1 VAQTGLKTGGEFN
14 LLEAKLTLS
23 TGVVIDLVP
32 GNSILGLSLGENIES
47 HTVNGKMTIQDSI
60 NLGSV
65 GPIIGQEYFSL
76 KIATPGLDNNEEY
89 NIDFTD
95 NAFMITSLQ
104 RRVDIGNGVQANI
117 LSFSSRELITN
128 ARQRVSRTLI
138 GTYSDIVKTIL
149 RTDLDS
155 GKPFYVEESVGN
167 KKIVAPNVFPFDIL
181 HIATKHAISKKHNDP
196 TYIFWESMRGFNFKT
211 LGNMYSKTPIITY
224 QYTIPGTRYKDGKL
238 NVALE
243 TSAIENFTI
252 TGTPDT
258 LRNYN
263 SGAYSSSL
271 IVHDIISKSYKKH
284 IYNYIDSFDNQRHID
299 KESARP
305 VLNNIPLTQ
314 GGGNLSSF
322 PSSQYL
328 KPTVGFGN
336 DQSHL
341 DDSYQ
346 YNFTSEKLPDIIQSR
361 ASQMVMMDGLS
372 LNIDVT
378 GSTLVCAGDII
389 GVIIPNT
396 AANIEGN
403 DTEDSLFKG
412 NFLVKTLRHDFD
424 MGELKRH
431 TMSMQVVKDSMTKNI
446 PSPDNNFEPKQKSP
460 PRTIEEFDDI
470 DSHYDN

>member
-1 VAQTGLKTGGEFN
+1 MLTGLKTGGEFN

-32 GNSILGLSLGENIES
+32 GNSIVGLSLSENIES
-47 HTVNGKMTIQDSI
+47 HTINGVLTIQDSV
-60 NLGSV
+60 NLGST

-76 KIATPGLDNNEEY
+76 KIATPGLDTNEEY

-104 RRVDIGNGVQANI
+104 RRVDVGNGVQATTLN
-117 LSFSSRELITN
+117 FSSRELITN
-128 ARQRVSRTLI
+128 VRQRVSRTLV
-138 GTYSDIVKTIL
+138 GAYSDIVETML

-155 GKPFYVEESVGN
+155 GKPFYVEDSVDN
-167 KKIVAPNVFPFDIL
+167 KKIIAPNISPLDVIK
-181 HIATKHAISKKHNDP
+181 IATKHAISKKHNDP

-224 QYTIPGTRYKDGKL
+224 QYTIAGTRYTDGKL

-252 TGTPDT
+252 TGTPNT

-271 IVHDIISKSYKKH
+271 IVHDILSKSYKKH
-284 IYNYIDSFDNQRHID
+284 IYNYIDSFNKQRHID
-299 KESARP
+299 KDEARP
-305 VLNNIPLTQ
+305 ILNNIPLTP
-314 GGGNLSSF
+314 GGDKLSSF
-322 PSSQYL
+322 PSRQYL
-328 KPTVGFGN
+328 KPTVGF
-336 DQSHL
+336 DT
-341 DDSYQ
+341 DSDR
-346 YNFTSEKLPDIIQSR
+346 LPEAIQSR
-361 ASQMVMMDGLS
+361 TSQMVMLDGLS

-378 GSTLVCAGDII
+378 GSTLVCAGDIVGI
-389 GVIIPNT
+389 IIPNT
-396 AANIEGN
+396 AAHIEGN

-424 MGELKRH
+424 MGESRRH

-446 PSPDNNFEPKQKSP
+446 PSPDGNFEPKQKST
-460 PRTIEEFDDI
+460 PRTIKQFDDI
-470 DSHYDN
+470 GL

>member
-1 VAQTGLKTGGEFN
+1 VALTGLQRGGEFN

-23 TGVVIDLVP
+23 TGVVIDLIP
-32 GNSILGLSLGENIES
+32 GNSIMGLSLSENIES
-47 HTVNGKMTIQDSI
+47 HNINGVMTIQESV
-60 NLGSV
+60 NLGST

-76 KIATPGLDNNEEY
+76 KIATPGLENNEEY

-104 RRVDIGNGVQANI
+104 RRVDVGNGVQANI

-128 ARQRVSRTLI
+128 ARQKVNRTLV
-138 GTYSDIVKTIL
+138 GTYSDIVTTML

-155 GKPFYVEESVGN
+155 GKPFYVEDSVDN
-167 KKIVAPNVFPFDIL
+167 KKIVAPNIHPFDVIQ
-181 HIATKHAISKKHNDP
+181 IATKHAISKRHNDS

-224 QYTIPGTRYKDGKL
+224 QYTIPGTRYTNGKK
-238 NVALE
+238 NVELE
-243 TSAIENFTI
+243 TSAIESFTI
-252 TGTPDT
+252 TGTPNT

-271 IVHDIISKSYKKH
+271 IVHDIISKSYQKH
-284 IYNYIDSFDNQRHID
+284 IYNYIDSFNNQRHID
-299 KESARP
+299 KELARP

-322 PSSQYL
+322 PSRQYL

-336 DQSHL
+336 DQSYQ

-346 YNFTSEKLPDIIQSR
+346 YNFTSERLPEAIQSR
-361 ASQMVMMDGLS
+361 TSQMVMMDGLS

-396 AANIEGN
+396 AANIERN

-412 NFLVKTLRHDFD
+412 NFLVKTLRHDFN
-424 MGELKRH
+424 MEMNMKRH

-446 PSPDNNFEPKQKSP
+446 SSPDNNFEPKQKSP
-460 PRTIEEFDDI
+460 PKTIKEFNDI
-470 DSHYDN
+470 GL